1 MSLNSWSRLERSA
14 MRAVH
19 PDLGL
24 NRGPPP
30 QGEILYLQELPK
42 KSDLDF
48 LGQSI
53 LAYADFDQL

>member
-1 MSLNSWSRLERSA
+1 
-14 MRAVH
+14 MRALH

-42 KSDLDF
+42 KSDRGF

-53 LAYADFDQL
+53 LAYANFDKL